1 MDKIL
6 RKRIF
11 REFKANIFRYV
22 ALALMMIMGM
32 YLVVAIVGAA
42 DMIADGTDKNTA
54 KRVKLEEIDYRKRRI
69 LSTGAVEC

>member
-42 DMIADGTDKNTA
+42 DMIADGTDKNT
-54 KRVKLEEIDYRKRRI
+54 I
-69 LSTGAVEC
+69 LYAHGRLDKTMFGSLRTVLTKN